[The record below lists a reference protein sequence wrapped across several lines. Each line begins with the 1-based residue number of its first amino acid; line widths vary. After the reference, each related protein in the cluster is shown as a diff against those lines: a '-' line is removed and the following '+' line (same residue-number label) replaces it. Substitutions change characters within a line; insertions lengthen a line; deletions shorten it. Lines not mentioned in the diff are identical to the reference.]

1 MNADVRGTITFQ
13 VQDFGRTNIAS
24 DSDPAIT
31 QKNYPSVVADLT
43 PAPAPVVHNKL
54 QIMKNQPFRDHFWAR
69 DLTIRH
75 ERFHS
80 DEDDGFGAQGVQ
92 AAQAWL
98 NTQTANSDQQMK
110 NLLLNVVPIVGKTVM
125 AGRAVP
131 ADEQRAYDNGAPL
144 YRDAPRP
151 LKRREM
157 PTATLPSHRLPLLNR
172 LALHRLPLG

>member
-1 MNADVRGTITFQ
+1 
-13 VQDFGRTNIAS
+13 FGRTDIAS

-43 PAPAPVVHNKL
+43 PPPKAVVHNGL

-98 NTQTANSDQQMK
+98 NPQTANSDKQMT

-144 YRDAPRP
+144 YLARAQAIKKKGDANGYAPKP
-151 LKRREM
+151 
-157 PTATLPSHRLPLLNR
+157 PAP
-172 LALHRLPLG
+172 A